1 MHLVTSASRPH
12 SEEVSARAR
21 KYLISMGIRTVCLV
35 LAIFVLHGWLRLI
48 AIAAAIILP
57 WFAVVVAN
65 AGPLANQEQPEF
77 VDQTRPELRGADT
90 DGSADFDTDTETEAE
105 TDHRNVS

>member
-1 MHLVTSASRPH
+1 MVRRDDEVHLVTSANRPH

-57 WFAVVVAN
+57 WFAVVIAN
-65 AGPLANQEQPEF
+65 AGPLANEEQPEF
-77 VDQTRPELRGADT
+77 VDQARPELG
-90 DGSADFDTDTETEAE
+90 DTDTDTDSEA
-105 TDHRNVS
+105 DHRNAS